1 MTLRIGMVPGEC
13 QRIPDGKKLEIKEWL
28 IEDCDNP
35 AHLEWKPTPSSFE
48 ITFPVTEVESNQC
61 FVNESAIDLT
71 GCIEAIIAQNALNGE
86 RPSTMV
92 LPLESIR
99 LFGTVAQRLKLAEH
113 WESSRRSKRRNRQL
127 LRRLKKGQ
135 SLDFLGNLRVDL
147 F

>member
-1 MTLRIGMVPGEC
+1 MALRISFPSMSNGEA
-13 QRIPDGKKLEIKEWL
+13 LEVKEWL

-48 ITFPVTEVESNQC
+48 ITFPVTKMDFDER
-61 FVNESAIDLT
+61 FVNESAIDLS
-71 GCIEAIIAQNALNGE
+71 GCIKAIIAQNSLNGE

-127 LRRLKKGQ
+127 LRRLKRGQ
-135 SLDFLGNLRVDL
+135 SLSFLGNLRVDL